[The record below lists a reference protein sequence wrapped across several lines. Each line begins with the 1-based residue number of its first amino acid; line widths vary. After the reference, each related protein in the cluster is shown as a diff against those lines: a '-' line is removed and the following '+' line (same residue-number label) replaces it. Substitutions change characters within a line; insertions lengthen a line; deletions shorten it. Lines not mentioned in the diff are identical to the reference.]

1 MIYLKIK
8 YRSVLKHIAASVI
21 RDIIQVFLSI
31 IPLLMLWR
39 LKGDITDELLTD
51 DNSDYHGI
59 ARRQIL
65 ITYIDG
71 LRIQFLSMKLV
82 QSFRVFKYIDW
93 MFFALGQ
100 SLRRIFIFF
109 IAIMPFFFGM
119 ILTLHVLT
127 GISVEETSTL
137 TIATFSVYR
146 FILGISKS

>member
-59 ARRQIL
+59 ARR
-65 ITYIDG
+65 
-71 LRIQFLSMKLV
+71 
-82 QSFRVFKYIDW
+82 
-93 MFFALGQ
+93 
-100 SLRRIFIFF
+100 
-109 IAIMPFFFGM
+109 
-119 ILTLHVLT
+119 
-127 GISVEETSTL
+127 
-137 TIATFSVYR
+137 
-146 FILGISKS
+146 